1 MHDLILRHARV
12 RGFDRPVDIAIDGG
26 VITRVGAVERR
37 AAEEIVLEGRAVV
50 PGLWD
55 GHVHFSQWARTRGR
69 LDVSAAASVDHV
81 SVLVREAE
89 PTGMLVGFGFRWA
102 TWGETPTAEA
112 LDRARVAPTVLL
124 SGDLHSSW
132 VNTAAARALGCAPGL
147 LREDEAFAV
156 QVALGAL
163 PLPDAEVADAVRAAG
178 ARGVVGIVDLEM
190 DDALETWGA
199 RIARGIDGLRVDAG
213 FYAPLLDARV
223 EAGAASGTAVAGTR
237 GLLRHG
243 PLKIITDG
251 SLNTRTAH
259 CIDPYPGGGHGTQNV
274 PPAELADLMR
284 TATRAGIACAIHAI
298 GDHANDIALGAFEQ
312 SGARG
317 SIEHAQ
323 LLADGDADRFAGLG
337 VIASVQPEHA
347 LDDRDVADV
356 LWEGR
361 THRAFPLRA
370 LIDAGATL
378 ALGSDAPVAPLDP
391 WIAISAAVHRTR
403 DGRPGWHPE
412 QSITLDEAIAASTR
426 SRVAPGN
433 PADLAVLDAEPGTAD
448 AAALRALPVALTL
461 MGGRVTH
468 AAL

>member
-1 MHDLILRHARV
+1 MHDLILRHVRV
-12 RGFDRPVDIAIDGG
+12 RGVDAPVDIAIDHGR
-26 VITRVGAVERR
+26 ITSVGAVDG
-37 AAEEIVLEGRAVV
+37 AGAQEIELGGRTVV

-55 GHVHFSQWARTRGR
+55 AHVHFSQWVRTRGR
-69 LDVSAAASVDHV
+69 LDVSGAGSVDEV
-81 SVLVREAE
+81 AVLVRAAE
-89 PTGMLVGFGFRWA
+89 PAGMLVGFGFRWA
-102 TWGETPTAEA
+102 TWGAEPTAEA
-112 LDRARVAPTVLL
+112 LDRARPAPTVLL
-124 SGDLHSSW
+124 SGDLHTSW

-163 PLPDAEVADAVRAAG
+163 PLPDAEVAAAVQAAA

-190 DDALETWGA
+190 DDALATWGA

-223 EAGAASGTAVAGTR
+223 EARAVSGTTVDGTR

-259 CIDPYPGGGHGTQNV
+259 CVDPYPGGGHGVQNV
-274 PPAELADLMR
+274 PAAELAELMR
-284 TATRAGIACAIHAI
+284 RAAGAGIACAIHAI
-298 GDHANDIALGAFEQ
+298 GDRANDIALGAFEE

-323 LLADGDADRFAGLG
+323 LLGPGDADRFARLG
-337 VIASVQPEHA
+337 VVASVQPEHA

-361 THRAFPLRA
+361 THRAFPLRD
-370 LIDAGATL
+370 LIDAGARL

-391 WIAISAAVHRTR
+391 WIAIAAAVHRTR
-403 DGRPGWHPE
+403 DARPGWHPE
-412 QSITLDEAIAASTR
+412 QAITLDEAIAASTR
-426 SRVAPGN
+426 SRVAPGE
-433 PADLAVLDAEPGTAD
+433 PADLAVLDADPRGGGP
-448 AAALRALPVALTL
+448 AALRALPAALTL